1 MLQVHHLQLL
11 HFKNYTQGD
20 FHFPAR
26 IICIHGA
33 NGCGKTTILDA
44 IHYLCFTKSYFQH
57 LDSAIIT
64 HGKHGMRLD
73 ARFENQ
79 TSHLVTC
86 IIREN
91 GRKEF
96 LIDES
101 PYVGFSQHIGK
112 FPCVFIAPDDINL
125 IMEGSETRRKFL
137 DAMMSQT
144 NAAYMQH
151 LILYNRYLQQ
161 RNSLLKQWAEGG
173 VKDFSLLA
181 VYNKQLHEIGTR
193 VFEEREHYCT
203 KFKTKVKQI
212 YALLTEAKEEI
223 DLYYSS
229 QLQREPL
236 LDLLEKHSDRDILTQ
251 RTNFGIHKDD
261 LVFNLQGM
269 PMKQVASQGQRKS
282 FLFALKLA
290 QFEMVHELTG
300 KFPLLLLDDIFEKL
314 DEQRSRQLIT
324 YIKRSESQVFITDT
338 HEERLQEAFRDME
351 DVHFLKLD

>member
-1 MLQVHHLQLL
+1 MLRVHQLQLL
-11 HFKNYTQGD
+11 HFKNYIQGE
-20 FHFPAR
+20 FQFPAQ

-33 NGCGKTTILDA
+33 NGCGKTTLLDA

-64 HGKHGMRLD
+64 KGQLGMRID
-73 ARFENQ
+73 GNFED
-79 TSHLVTC
+79 SHSHQLTC

-96 LIDES
+96 MLDES

-144 NAAYMQH
+144 NAAHMQH

-181 VYNKQLHEIGTR
+181 VYNKQLHEIGTA
-193 VFEEREHYCT
+193 VFKERELYCM
-203 KFKTKVKQI
+203 KFITKVKQI
-212 YALLTEAKEEI
+212 YALLSETKEEI
-223 DLYYSS
+223 DLNYSS

-236 LDLLEKHSDRDILTQ
+236 LDLLEKHSDRDIITQ

-261 LVFNLQGM
+261 LVFSLQGM
-269 PMKQVASQGQRKS
+269 PMKQVASQGDRKS
-282 FLFALKLA
+282 
-290 QFEMVHELTG
+290 V
-300 KFPLLLLDDIFEKL
+300 
-314 DEQRSRQLIT
+314 
-324 YIKRSESQVFITDT
+324 V
-338 HEERLQEAFRDME
+338 
-351 DVHFLKLD
+351 